1 MAAFTK
7 TRGQRVD
14 TIKAVLA
21 GCGGISAAWLKS
33 FPGVGGLE
41 IVGLVDIREEAARKR
56 RDEFGLKDARIGTD
70 LAAMLDSTRPA
81 VVFDCTVPESHR
93 SVVLTALER
102 GCHVLG
108 EKPLADTL
116 EHALEMVEAAGRS
129 GKTYAVI
136 QNRRYDARIRRL
148 KSFLRAGGIGRLTT
162 LNSDFYLGAH
172 FGGFRDRM
180 EHVLVLDMAIH
191 TFDAARLI
199 SGSDPVSVY
208 CKEWNPSGSWYD
220 HAASAICIFEMTD
233 GLVYCYRGSWC
244 SEGLNTTWECDWRV
258 IGERGSVCWDGA
270 DGFRAEVVAATGGFK
285 SEMRAAEVPTVS
297 EPGKEG
303 GHAGQ
308 IADFVRCIRSGEVPE
323 TVCTDNIKSIAMV
336 FAAIESSTTGR
347 TVRVRYR

>member
-1 MAAFTK
+1 
-7 TRGQRVD
+7 VD
-14 TIKAVLA
+14 TIKAVLV
-21 GCGGISAAWLKS
+21 GCGGISGGWLKA
-33 FPGVGGLE
+33 FPGIPGLE

-56 RDEFGLKDARIGTD
+56 QTEFGLEGAHVGTD
-70 LAAMLDSTRPA
+70 LGAMLTRTKPH
-81 VVFDCTVPESHR
+81 VVFDCTVPEAHR
-93 SVVLTALER
+93 SVVLTALDR

-116 EHALEMVEAAGRS
+116 EHALEMVEAARRS

-148 KSFLRAGGIGRLTT
+148 RSFLGSGGVGKLTT

-180 EHVLVLDMAIH
+180 EHVLILDMAIH
-191 TFDAARLI
+191 TFDAARFI
-199 SGSDPVSVY
+199 SGADPVSVY

-244 SEGLNTTWECDWRV
+244 SEGMNTTWECDWRV
-258 IGERGSVCWDGA
+258 IGDKGTVLWDGSDA
-270 DGFRAEVVAATGGFK
+270 FRTEVVASTGGFH
-285 SEMRAAEVPTVS
+285 SEMRSIDLPAAS
-297 EPGKEG
+297 AAGKEG

-308 IADFVRCIRSGEVPE
+308 IADFLGCLRSGATPE
-323 TVCTDNIKSIAMV
+323 TVCTDNVKSIAMV
-336 FAAIESSTTGR
+336 FAAIESSTSGR
-347 TVRVRYR
+347 GVKVRYR